1 MTMELDLARIADGIA
16 SAAWPLGRVAGLV
29 MTAPV
34 FAATAVPV
42 RVKAALVVLLTIVL
56 LPLAP
61 REGAVQPL
69 SLAGFGVMAVQVG
82 IGAMIGFALR
92 LVFEAVSFG
101 GELVATSM
109 GLNYASVVD
118 PQHGNV
124 TPVVGQLYTLLA
136 MLLFL
141 VMDGHLALIRLVA
154 DSFSALPAS
163 LGTLDPSI
171 FRSFAGVAAD
181 VFAGALRVALP
192 AMTAMLVVNLAFGF
206 TSRAAPALNLFA
218 VGFPVTLVAG
228 FVFTWFSLR
237 GFPQAFSGMSDA
249 AFSGVRAILGVGP

>member
-1 MTMELDLARIADGIA
+1 MELDLARTADWIA
-16 SAAWPLGRVAGLV
+16 SAAWPLGRVSGLV
-29 MTAPV
+29 MTAPI
-34 FAATAVPV
+34 FAASAVPMRI
-42 RVKAALVVLLTIVL
+42 RVALVVLLTVIL

-61 REGAVQPL
+61 RDAAVAPL
-69 SLAGFGVMAVQVG
+69 SLAGFGVTVVQVG

-92 LVFEAVSFG
+92 LVFEAVAFG

-136 MLLFL
+136 TLLFL
-141 VMDGHLALIRLVA
+141 VMDGHLALIRLLA
-154 DSFSALPAS
+154 DSFATIPAS
-163 LGTLDPSI
+163 ASSLDASMFWQFASI
-171 FRSFAGVAAD
+171 ASH

-228 FVFTWFSLR
+228 FVFTWFALR
-237 GFPQAFSGMSDA
+237 GFPQTFVSMSDA
-249 AFSGVRAILGVGP
+249 AFAGVREILRLGP

>member
-1 MTMELDLARIADGIA
+1 MEIDLARLADWIA
-16 SAAWPLGRVAGLV
+16 SAAWPLGRVTGLV

-34 FAATAVPV
+34 FAANGVPMRV
-42 RVKAALVVLLTIVL
+42 RAALVLVLTVVV

-61 REGAVQPL
+61 RDAATAPL
-69 SLAGFGVMAVQVG
+69 SLAGLGTMAVQVAVG
-82 IGAMIGFALR
+82 ALIGAALR
-92 LVFEAVSFG
+92 LVFEAVAFG

-124 TPVVGQLYTLLA
+124 TPVVGQLYMLLA
-136 MLLFL
+136 TLLFL
-141 VMDGHLALIRLVA
+141 VMDGHLALIRLLA
-154 DSFSALPAS
+154 DSFTAIPAS
-163 LGTLDPSI
+163 AGSLD
-171 FRSFAGVAAD
+171 AGLFGALAGMAAAM
-181 VFAGALRVALP
+181 FAGALRVALP

-228 FVFTWFSLR
+228 FACTWFALR
-237 GFPQAFSGMSDA
+237 GFPQTFAAMSDA
-249 AFSGVRAILGVGP
+249 AFLGVRELLHLGP

>member
-1 MTMELDLARIADGIA
+1 MELDLARLADWMA
-16 SAAWPLGRVAGLV
+16 SAAWPLGRVTGLV

-34 FAATAVPV
+34 FAANGVPMRV
-42 RVKAALVVLLTIVL
+42 RAALVLVLTVVV

-61 REGAVQPL
+61 RDAATAPL
-69 SLAGFGVMAVQVG
+69 SLAGFGTMAVQVA
-82 IGAMIGFALR
+82 IGALIGAALR
-92 LVFEAVSFG
+92 LVFEAVAFG

-136 MLLFL
+136 TLLFL
-141 VMDGHLALIRLVA
+141 VMDGHLALIRLLA
-154 DSFSALPAS
+154 DSFTAIPAS
-163 LGTLDPSI
+163 AGSLD
-171 FRSFAGVAAD
+171 AGLFGALAGMAAAM
-181 VFAGALRVALP
+181 FAGALRVALP

-228 FVFTWFSLR
+228 FACTWFALR
-237 GFPQAFSGMSDA
+237 GFPQTFASMSDA
-249 AFSGVRAILGVGP
+249 AFLGVRELLHLGP

>member
-1 MTMELDLARIADGIA
+1 MELDLATIADWIA

-29 MTAPV
+29 MTAPI
-34 FAATAVPV
+34 FTATAVPM
-42 RVKAALVVLLTIVL
+42 RIRAALVVLLTVIL

-61 REGAVQPL
+61 RDGAVQPL
-69 SLAGFGVMAVQVG
+69 SIAGFGVMIVQVG
-82 IGAMIGFALR
+82 IGAIIGFALR
-92 LVFEAVSFG
+92 LVFEAVAFG

-118 PQHGNV
+118 PQHGNT

-136 MLLFL
+136 VLLFL
-141 VMDGHLALIRLVA
+141 VMDGHLALIRLLA
-154 DSFSALPAS
+154 DSFAALPAS
-163 LGTLDPSI
+163 LGTIDRAL
-171 FRSFAGVAAD
+171 FWAFAGVAAE

-237 GFPQAFSGMSDA
+237 GFPQAFAGMSEA
-249 AFSGVRAILGVGP
+249 AFAGVREVLGIGP

>member
-1 MTMELDLARIADGIA
+1 MELDLAHVADWIA

-29 MTAPV
+29 MTAPI
-34 FAATAVPV
+34 FTATAVPM
-42 RVKAALVVLLTIVL
+42 RIRAALVVLLTVIL

-61 REGAVQPL
+61 RDASVQPL
-69 SLAGFGVMAVQVG
+69 SLAGMSVMVVQVG
-82 IGAMIGFALR
+82 IGAILGFALR
-92 LVFEAVSFG
+92 LVFEAVAFG
-101 GELVATSM
+101 GELIATSM

-118 PQHGNV
+118 PQHGNT

-136 MLLFL
+136 TLLFL
-141 VMDGHLALIRLVA
+141 VMDGHLALIHLLA
-154 DSFSALPAS
+154 ESFAAIPAS
-163 LGTLDPSI
+163 AAAFDRAM
-171 FRSFAGVAAD
+171 FWSFAGVAAEI
-181 VFAGALRVALP
+181 FAGALRVALP

-237 GFPQAFSGMSDA
+237 GFPQTFSAMNDA
-249 AFSGVRAILGVGP
+249 AFAGVRQIFGMSP

>member
-1 MTMELDLARIADGIA
+1 MELDLARIADWIA

-29 MTAPV
+29 MTAPI
-34 FAATAVPV
+34 FTATAIPMRV
-42 RVKAALVVLLTIVL
+42 RAALVVLLTIIL

-61 REGAVQPL
+61 RDGSVQPL
-69 SLAGFGVMAVQVG
+69 SLAGMSVMVVQVG

-92 LVFEAVSFG
+92 LVFEAVAFG

-136 MLLFL
+136 TLLFL
-141 VMDGHLALIRLVA
+141 LMDGHLALIRLLA
-154 DSFSALPAS
+154 DSFAALPAS
-163 LGTLDPSI
+163 LATLDRAL
-171 FRSFAGVAAD
+171 FWSFAGIAAE

-237 GFPQAFSGMSDA
+237 GFLQAFSGMSDA
-249 AFSGVRAILGVGP
+249 AFSGVRQILGVGP